1 MAGREPHEVLGVERD
16 ASEDEVRA
24 AYREMVKKHHPD
36 VSDAENAEERFV
48 NIRDAYEE
56 MRERADVKNGS
67 REGNG
72 WNGPVAKDTD
82 TGTQEGGEEPRSETR
97 SSTRSEHKKQKREKR
112 KRWDGWDD
120 PWGSETRNG
129 GNGERGDGKKR
140 REGGKERI
148 DRLGYGWTLFS
159 EGEKFS
165 VSKSGGRGSVY
176 IDREGGMSKEK
187 YLFLSRAEAE
197 EAYEEHVRKREEKR
211 DTFSLESGWRIVQRA
226 SGYAVEGEIGYLGV
240 DGSPQN
246 KPYWFRSREEAK
258 DVYEAYIQRREE
270 KRKSVTRETNTDSLA
285 SRVTV
290 GAALLPFLA
299 TVTFLNVLSSSLGLG
314 AKGKNPYLASALTTV
329 FFGTLAVV
337 LRGYYPLLSFILLSL
352 AVWAGVEFTVMVA
365 GPYTADEIE
374 G

>member
-1 MAGREPHEVLGVERD
+1 MADHEPHEVLGVERD
-16 ASEDEVRA
+16 ASEEEVRA

-56 MRERADVKNGS
+56 MRERADGEKS
-67 REGNG
+67 REGNE
-72 WNGPVAKDTD
+72 WDGPVAKDTG
-82 TGTQEGGEEPRSETR
+82 TGTQEGGEEPRGGTR
-97 SSTRSEHKKQKREKR
+97 GSTRSEHKGRER
-112 KRWDGWDD
+112 ERRSSWND

-129 GNGERGDGKKR
+129 GNGEREDGKKR

-148 DRLGYGWTLFS
+148 DRLGYGWTLFR

-165 VSKSGGRGSVY
+165 VSKSGGRGRVY
-176 IDREGGMSKEK
+176 IDREGGMSREK
-187 YLFLSRAEAE
+187 YLFSSRAEAE
-197 EAYEEHVRKREEKR
+197 EAYEEHVRKREERR

-226 SGYAVEGEIGYLGV
+226 SGYAVEGEVGYLGV
-240 DGSPQN
+240 DGSPQD

-258 DVYEAYIQRREE
+258 DVYEAYIQKREE

-329 FFGTLAVV
+329 FFGALAVI